1 MKLFL
6 ITDSIDTYEGLRM
19 TGVDGVVLHADEE
32 IAPAIASATGD
43 PEIGILLITERLASK
58 CQEQLSPF
66 KMSAA
71 TPLVVE
77 IPDRHSEGRAGD
89 SITRYVKEAIGIE
102 I

>member
-1 MKLFL
+1 MKYFL

-19 TGVDGVVLHADEE
+19 TGVDGMVIHEDTE
-32 IAPAIASATGD
+32 IAPAIAQATSD
-43 PEIGILLITERLASK
+43 ESIAILLITERLAAK
-58 CQEQLSPF
+58 CQAQLSPY

-77 IPDRHSEGRAGD
+77 IPDRHSQGRAGD
-89 SITRYVKEAIGIE
+89 SIARYVKEAIGIE